1 MTVTLVLPDSI
12 ADEIARAANED
23 VEVAGVLVASP
34 VEAPNGDMRLLGNKM
49 EWVEANAYLRQESN
63 GLLIASHG
71 YVPALAE
78 AERRQGVAIWLH
90 THPGQD
96 GEPVPS
102 NHDLKVDQEIA
113 DVFRIRTGSDY
124 YGTLIVSPR
133 VDDIVFTGTVQQEQ
147 GESKAIERLWRVGD
161 GWRLSRAYDS
171 ALPQISPIF
180 DRSVRAFGSSIQGT
194 LNNLRVAVVGCG
206 GTGSSTAEQLV
217 RLGIRNIMLIDADSL
232 TESNVTR
239 VYGSTPD
246 KVGQPKVEVL
256 QGHLFKIAPDLLC
269 RAIKGM
275 ITFERFARELT
286 AVDLVFGCT
295 DDNAGRLV
303 LSRLSTYLM
312 EPLIDIG
319 VLLSSDSAGR
329 LTGIDGRVT
338 VLSPGNACL
347 VCRDRIDVAR
357 AAAEL
362 MRPEERR
369 RLENEGY
376 APALRGAEPAV
387 IAFTTAV
394 AAAAVNE
401 LLERLIGYGPRP
413 RPSEVLLRW
422 HEREIST
429 NVASPRVGH
438 YCHPDVGKLG
448 WGDRAPFLEQ
458 LWPGV

>member
-269 RAIKGM
+269 RAIQGHDYIRK
-275 ITFERFARELT
+275 I
-286 AVDLVFGCT
+286 C
-295 DDNAGRLV
+295 
-303 LSRLSTYLM
+303 SRINGS
-312 EPLIDIG
+312 
-319 VLLSSDSAGR
+319 
-329 LTGIDGRVT
+329 
-338 VLSPGNACL
+338 
-347 VCRDRIDVAR
+347 
-357 AAAEL
+357 
-362 MRPEERR
+362 
-369 RLENEGY
+369 
-376 APALRGAEPAV
+376 
-387 IAFTTAV
+387 
-394 AAAAVNE
+394 
-401 LLERLIGYGPRP
+401 
-413 RPSEVLLRW
+413 
-422 HEREIST
+422 
-429 NVASPRVGH
+429 
-438 YCHPDVGKLG
+438 
-448 WGDRAPFLEQ
+448 
-458 LWPGV
+458 